1 MIEQAVPALLLAA
14 TGVTSVVGNR
24 IDPLVIPQADPGK
37 KPQMPRLVY
46 QVITRERSK
55 DRCGTVD
62 LVRTSMQ
69 IDAYGKT
76 YAQAKAAAAAC
87 VAALLDY
94 RGTVSG
100 VTIKDVALSAEIDL
114 MDPEPGLF
122 RVSNTFEIWHTP
134 R

>member
-1 MIEQAVPALLLAA
+1 MIEQSVA
-14 TGVTSVVGNR
+14 TILTTTAGVTAVVEQR
-24 IDPLVIPQADPGK
+24 VHPLIIPQNERGVAAQPC
-37 KPQMPRLVY
+37 LVY

-55 DRCGTVD
+55 TRCGTID

-69 IDAYGKT
+69 IDAYGRT
-76 YAQAKAAAAAC
+76 YASAKAASEAC
-87 VAALLDY
+87 VAAMLDY
-94 RGTVSG
+94 RGTVGG

-114 MDPEPGLF
+114 MDPEPGLY